1 MSYHHLT
8 QQERYVISH
17 LSVAQF
23 SIREI
28 ARRLGRHH
36 STISRE
42 LKKAKDR
49 HPWTVYWYDW
59 AQPLARDRCCRPRHL
74 KRQNNSRLVAYV
86 ESRLRLEWSPE
97 EIAHRIRI
105 DYPDDVQM
113 RISHETIYRWV
124 YLDAS
129 IDGTL
134 YRHLRRQRKKRRKQ
148 RRYGTGQ
155 RFRDDRI
162 GIDQR
167 PAVVAS
173 RQRFGDWEGDTVQGK
188 PGTGGILTLVE
199 RKSRYL
205 VAAKLESKKAEHLS
219 KRGIK
224 ALGPIPRRM
233 RQTLTLDNGSEFA
246 NFKKLEKKT
255 RLTVYFADPYAAWQ
269 RGANENSN
277 GLLRQYFPKGYD
289 FRNADDDDI
298 AEAVRRL
305 NHRPRKC
312 LSYRT
317 PHEVFWPMARGALA
331 I

>member
-17 LSVAQF
+17 LYVARF
-23 SIREI
+23 SLREI

-42 LKKAKDR
+42 LRKAKER
-49 HPWTVYWYDW
+49 YPRAVYWYDW
-59 AQPLARDRCCRPRHL
+59 SQPLALERRQQPRHW
-74 KRQNNSRLVAYV
+74 KRQNNQRLVAYV
-86 ESRLRLEWSPE
+86 AARLRKEWSPE
-97 EIAHRIRI
+97 EIANRIRI
-105 DYPDDVQM
+105 DYPNDDQM

-129 IDGTL
+129 VDGTL
-134 YRHLRRQRKKRRKQ
+134 YQQLRRRHKKRRKQ
-148 RRYGTGQ
+148 RRYGAGQ
-155 RFRDDRI
+155 RFRAGRL

-167 PAVVAS
+167 PEVVAG
-173 RQRFGDWEGDTVQGK
+173 RQRFGDWEGDTIQGK
-188 PGTGGILTLVE
+188 PGTGCVATMVE

-205 VAAKLESKKAEHLS
+205 VATKLENKKAATLTE
-219 KRGIK
+219 KCIK
-224 ALGPIPRRM
+224 AFGHIPRKM

-246 NFKKLEKKT
+246 NFKELEKKT

-269 RGANENSN
+269 RGANENTN
-277 GLLRQYFPKGYD
+277 GLLRQYFQKGID
-289 FRNADDDDI
+289 FRKTDEDAV

-305 NHRPRKC
+305 NNRPRKC
-312 LSYRT
+312 LGYRT
-317 PHEVFWPMARGALA
+317 PHEVFWSVARGALA

>member
-1 MSYHHLT
+1 LISVLPSLQAGNGSATGKAT
-8 QQERYVISH
+8 QFKENREQE
-17 LSVAQF
+17 AF
-23 SIREI
+23 S
-28 ARRLGRHH
+28 
-36 STISRE
+36 
-42 LKKAKDR
+42 
-49 HPWTVYWYDW
+49 
-59 AQPLARDRCCRPRHL
+59 
-74 KRQNNSRLVAYV
+74 
-86 ESRLRLEWSPE
+86 
-97 EIAHRIRI
+97 
-105 DYPDDVQM
+105 
-113 RISHETIYRWV
+113 
-124 YLDAS
+124 
-129 IDGTL
+129 
-134 YRHLRRQRKKRRKQ
+134 
-148 RRYGTGQ
+148 
-155 RFRDDRI
+155 
-162 GIDQR
+162 
-167 PAVVAS
+167 
-173 RQRFGDWEGDTVQGK
+173 
-188 PGTGGILTLVE
+188 TLVE

-224 ALGPIPRRM
+224 AFGPIPRRM

-289 FRNADDDDI
+289 FRNVDDDDI